1 MTKKELED
9 CVMTL
14 LGVARWN
21 NAPWREHF
29 TDREIDEL
37 REMWNSDLSA
47 GSDGYWY
54 EGDN

>member
-14 LGVARWN
+14 LGVARWS

-37 REMWNSDLSA
+37 REMWNSDLSV
-47 GSDGYWY
+47 GSDGYWH
-54 EGDN
+54 EGDR